1 MRGSTARALA
11 PSGCVV
17 GKQCTP
23 SQENLSFR
31 GDDLLEDL
39 HAKGMLGRVRRGEER
54 ADAVGAGLSQD
65 DPQGLAALAQ
75 ELMGDLDQEP
85 RAVAGVVLA
94 ATGTAVIQI
103 HQRPQS
109 IANQLMRLSP
119 FQIDDESHTATVVLE
134 TRIIETLGRR

>member
-11 PSGCVV
+11 PSACVV

-23 SQENLSFR
+23 SQENLSFL

-54 ADAVGAGLSQD
+54 PDAVGAGLSQD

-75 ELMGDLDQEP
+75 ELMGDLDQDP
-85 RAVAGVVLA
+85 RAVASVVLA
-94 ATGTAVIQI
+94 AAGTAVIQI
-103 HQRPQS
+103 HQRLQS

-119 FQIDDESHTATVVLE
+119 FQIDDESHTATVVFV